1 MTFNALWNDDIF
13 WGAGPDMA
21 IHTWTRYTPVFY
33 WSQTDLSSVYKEL
46 VRFSFALSAA
56 SMYRQNVQ
64 TLPSLPLMAR
74 AWYKTVTSPS
84 FDWKG
89 LFTSPYQDSIYSIF
103 VLNLFCKFKH
113 ERVLKKNVHKTH
125 AGTCT
130 PRQKKNNNNKTVN
143 TGWIKTV
150 CLPEKQSWYPFTP
163 AATKKQDI
171 QKNFYVIVFT
181 IVQINVTAKCGVL

>member
-1 MTFNALWNDDIF
+1 MLVFAEYFSIQGGQIVLQRSRSDGKWPLMLCETMTLSR
-13 WGAGPDMA
+13 GAAPDMVIHKQ
-21 IHTWTRYTPVFY
+21 IHTWTRYTPVSY

-113 ERVLKKNVHKTH
+113 ERVLKKMLTKPMLV
-125 AGTCT
+125 
-130 PRQKKNNNNKTVN
+130 PVRQDKK
-143 TGWIKTV
+143 IK
-150 CLPEKQSWYPFTP
+150 
-163 AATKKQDI
+163 
-171 QKNFYVIVFT
+171 
-181 IVQINVTAKCGVL
+181 

>member
-1 MTFNALWNDDIF
+1 MLCETMKFSR
-13 WGAGPDMA
+13 GAGPDMVIHKQ

-113 ERVLKKNVHKTH
+113 ERVLKKNAHKAH

-130 PRQKKNNNNKTVN
+130 PRQKNKIKLLIQDESRLFASRKNKVD
-143 TGWIKTV
+143 ILLLLR
-150 CLPEKQSWYPFTP
+150 LPKSRIYRRTSMWLY
-163 AATKKQDI
+163 
-171 QKNFYVIVFT
+171 
-181 IVQINVTAKCGVL
+181 LL

>member
-1 MTFNALWNDDIF
+1 MLCETMTFIR
-13 WGAGPDMA
+13 GAGPDMVIHKQ

-33 WSQTDLSSVYKEL
+33 WSQTNLSSVYKEL

-113 ERVLKKNVHKTH
+113 ERVLKKK
-125 AGTCT
+125 CS
-130 PRQKKNNNNKTVN
+130 
-143 TGWIKTV
+143 
-150 CLPEKQSWYPFTP
+150 QSPCWYLYYK
-163 AATKKQDI
+163 TKKT
-171 QKNFYVIVFT
+171 KTN
-181 IVQINVTAKCGVL
+181 C

>member
-1 MTFNALWNDDIF
+1 MLVFAEYFSIQRGQIVLQRPRSDGKWPLTLCETMKFSR
-13 WGAGPDMA
+13 GAGPDMVIHKQ

-113 ERVLKKNVHKTH
+113 ERV
-125 AGTCT
+125 
-130 PRQKKNNNNKTVN
+130 
-143 TGWIKTV
+143 
-150 CLPEKQSWYPFTP
+150 
-163 AATKKQDI
+163 
-171 QKNFYVIVFT
+171 
-181 IVQINVTAKCGVL
+181 

>member
-1 MTFNALWNDDIF
+1 MKWWSFFKELVQ
-13 WGAGPDMA
+13 
-21 IHTWTRYTPVFY
+21 TWLYISRYTWASYTPVFY

-113 ERVLKKNVHKTH
+113 ERVLKKCSQSPCWYLYTKT
-125 AGTCT
+125 
-130 PRQKKNNNNKTVN
+130 KKNNIKLLIQDESRLFASWKNKVD
-143 TGWIKTV
+143 ILLFLR
-150 CLPEKQSWYPFTP
+150 LPKSRIYRRTSMWLY
-163 AATKKQDI
+163 
-171 QKNFYVIVFT
+171 
-181 IVQINVTAKCGVL
+181 LL